1 MTQRSPATTPTT
13 TPAAPVRTRP
23 ARTPLHAPREERRR
37 TRRPNLERQS
47 ISFTVGLYLFICAAL
62 LTAHFT
68 AGGA

>member
-1 MTQRSPATTPTT
+1 MTQRSPATTTTT
-13 TPAAPVRTRP
+13 TPAAPVRARP
-23 ARTPLHAPREERRR
+23 ARTPLRAPREERRR